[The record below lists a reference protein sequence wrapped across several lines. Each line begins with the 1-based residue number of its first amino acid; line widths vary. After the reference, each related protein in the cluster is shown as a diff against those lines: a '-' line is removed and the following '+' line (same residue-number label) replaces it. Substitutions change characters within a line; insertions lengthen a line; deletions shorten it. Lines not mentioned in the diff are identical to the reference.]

1 MGGCPDSRADTGETV
16 RADRWL
22 DRHGGGRYTH
32 VAYNWISYK
41 RDPDRFGSRWS
52 PPAGARECSCQVRGF
67 EQALRAL
74 FVHTS
79 RQPCCGAFFDDGARF
94 GPRLTE
100 VKRISTTE
108 PRLNDRI
115 RAQRCRLIS
124 DDGEQLGIFMVS
136 DAMRMADEQGLD
148 LVEIAPNAEPPV
160 CKIMDYGKYKY
171 EMEQKAKKARKNQTR
186 VEIKEIKFRPKIDI
200 HDYETKKKHVVRFL
214 ESGAKVKVTI
224 MFRGREMVHAERGL
238 VILQRL
244 EEDIAELAFVE
255 SKPKLE
261 GRNMF
266 MLVAPHKK
274 EVTKPKAADAAPATA
289 PVSEDAEPAPAAVD
303 DVASEPAATE

>member
-1 MGGCPDSRADTGETV
+1 MTG
-16 RADRWL
+16 
-22 DRHGGGRYTH
+22 
-32 VAYNWISYK
+32 
-41 RDPDRFGSRWS
+41 
-52 PPAGARECSCQVRGF
+52 
-67 EQALRAL
+67 
-74 FVHTS
+74 
-79 RQPCCGAFFDDGARF
+79 QPS
-94 GPRLTE
+94 PRLTE
-100 VKRISTTE
+100 VERISTTE

-124 DDGEQLGIFMVS
+124 DDGEQLGIFMIS
-136 DAMRMADEQGLD
+136 DALRMADEQGLD

-160 CKIMDYGKYKY
+160 CKIMDYGKYRY

-186 VEIKEIKFRPKIDI
+186 VEIKEIKFRPKIDK

-214 ESGAKVKVTI
+214 EGGAKVKVTI

-238 VILQRL
+238 AILERL
-244 EEDIAELAFVE
+244 EADIAELAFVE

-274 EVTKPKAADAAPATA
+274 DVVKAKTA
-289 PVSEDAEPAPAAVD
+289 DAEPAKTSTSADAEPADAGNET
-303 DVASEPAATE
+303 AGEPAATE